1 MFSDL
6 ILHTNNI
13 SLQRVTGSEYTTN
26 LFFTYYQNINQK
38 DKTPFIVEIGFE
50 CYFLLKK
57 MEENLKL
64 DYDERYSIM
73 KLMPKWDKPQIKINH
88 NILVESV
95 SFIADIFYALTHW
108 CRKSA
113 QDVVFGDIKKIQ
125 NSDHSIR
132 SILLFYENHS
142 AQIEILKG
150 GELQE
155 IWFPRLPYCSFRNSD
170 AKDEFLENVNRT
182 NAKTKCENL
191 ERSSKT
197 LLVVLKIDYWLRTH
211 LGRFFGLFIKYIELW
226 KNYLQVLAVT
236 INVLIIYSYSDELG
250 DRMNKPSVGELN
262 QTETEWLLR
271 VLGILN
277 VLLAFIVVGVQLAL
291 RIPYNIQR
299 YKVREQDQKK
309 RQKDADYAMRE
320 NTTYKAYNKLHGY
333 YEALKMIVTDKLILY
348 HTLYFI
354 FTILGVTFHPFFFA
368 FCLTY
373 LIVRSAVLINVLKAV
388 YEPRYQIILSL
399 FLFFVVAYFFSIF
412 SYMLFYDD
420 YNDSLQNSCYS
431 LWSCLVVTVDQS
443 YKNDG
448 AIGGFLPVPFTPGAD
463 KLSVSWGRFFYD
475 YIFNLIVAILLVEI
489 LSGIIIDKFGELRE
503 ENEEKLKDSMNE

>member
-1 MFSDL
+1 M
-6 ILHTNNI
+6 
-13 SLQRVTGSEYTTN
+13 
-26 LFFTYYQNINQK
+26 
-38 DKTPFIVEIGFE
+38 
-50 CYFLLKK
+50 
-57 MEENLKL
+57 
-64 DYDERYSIM
+64 
-73 KLMPKWDKPQIKINH
+73 
-88 NILVESV
+88 
-95 SFIADIFYALTHW
+95 
-108 CRKSA
+108 
-113 QDVVFGDIKKIQ
+113 FGDIKKIQ
-125 NSDHSIR
+125 NSDNSIR

-142 AQIEILKG
+142 AQIEILKD

-191 ERSSKT
+191 ARASKT

-236 INVLIIYSYSDELG
+236 INVLIIYSYSIDLG
-250 DRMNKPSVGELN
+250 DRMHKPSIGELN
-262 QTETEWLLR
+262 ETETRWLLR

-299 YKVREQDQKK
+299 YRVREQDQKK
-309 RQKDADYAMRE
+309 RQKDSGIEMMY
-320 NTTYKAYNKLHGY
+320 NTTYKAYNKVHGY
-333 YEALKMIVTDKLILY
+333 YEATKMIVTDKLILY

-354 FTILGVTFHPFFFA
+354 FTILGVVFHPFFFA

-412 SYMLFYDD
+412 SYMLFFEDYD
-420 YNDSLQNSCYS
+420 DSLQNSCYS
-431 LWSCLVVTVDQS
+431 LWSCLMVTVDQS

-448 AIGGFLPVPFTPGAD
+448 AIGGFLPLPFKPETNS
-463 KLSVSWGRFFYD
+463 LTVYWGRVFYD
-475 YIFNLIVAILLVEI
+475 YIFNLVVAILLVEI

-503 ENEEKLKDSMNE
+503 DNEEKLKDSMNECFICGQSREELEKELGYDGFRYHTLFEHNMWDYLFFIGYIKHKRNTFVNDYMELERYVLEKLDIDDNTWMPCYYDYEAEEEEELQGFKDDDRILLQQVLLDLKEMKLKHHNE